1 MDSINLINDLNPNYF
16 IFENV
21 GSFLKTLCTDNDGVN
36 RPIGEAINTNLGNK
50 YNYFSKVVN
59 FADYGSN
66 SSRPRTLVVG
76 VKKKYNID
84 ISP

>member
-21 GSFLKTLCTDNDGVN
+21 GSFLNTLCTDNDGVN

-59 FADYGSN
+59 FADY
-66 SSRPRTLVVG
+66 
-76 VKKKYNID
+76 K
-84 ISP
+84 